1 MQKQDFLDCH
11 NKKTRVTYDA
21 IKQKHSSKKC
31 HIAKNGVSKV
41 VIIEKLDVH
50 MMPYSENRSSIVC
63 HNANS

>member
-31 HIAKNGVSKV
+31 HIAKNGVS
-41 VIIEKLDVH
+41 
-50 MMPYSENRSSIVC
+50 
-63 HNANS
+63 